1 MKQKLVS
8 EASQHFTQRP
18 FSVRIVLVM
27 LSDTTSPG
35 QWRKQAPLMN
45 VTMAVG
51 GVLQDYVAAAAEC
64 RS

>member
-1 MKQKLVS
+1 
-8 EASQHFTQRP
+8 
-18 FSVRIVLVM
+18 M

-45 VTMAVG
+45 VTMAVE

-64 RS
+64 RSWGDLVDWFQKVWLTYTDIKTSDD

>member
-1 MKQKLVS
+1 MNLSYNITS
-8 EASQHFTQRP
+8 ETKTCRSL
-18 FSVRIVLVM
+18 SVGTILVM

-35 QWRKQAPLMN
+35 QWRKQAPFMN
-45 VTMAVG
+45 VTMTVG

>member
-1 MKQKLVS
+1 
-8 EASQHFTQRP
+8 
-18 FSVRIVLVM
+18 M

-64 RS
+64 RSRGDLVDWIHKVWITYTDIKTSDD